1 MNFEEYSTM
10 AYRYFGRLVES
21 LEPRVKWLRKEL
33 QRADIRTTSTAYFS
47 AALLTSLLVFII
59 FLIPSWI
66 VILLEGESPIK
77 LLLTFMLSLSL
88 ALLVAGVFLAFPKLL
103 AEERKRSIEASLP
116 YAVNHMATIAIS
128 GVPPLA
134 IFKSL
139 ARFGRYGEI
148 SREAEMIVRD
158 SENFG
163 YNITEAIKR
172 RAKRT
177 PSEEFKKILTGIAST
192 ITTGGDLA
200 AFLNETASEI
210 TTKYRAMWRDVIERL
225 GMYSEAYV
233 TIFVAG
239 PIFFIVMGTMMGVV
253 GGGPITP
260 IELMKVF
267 VYLVI
272 PVLNIMYL
280 LFVEATIPKME

>member
-1 MNFEEYSTM
+1 MNFEEYSAL
-10 AYRYFGRLVES
+10 AYRYFGKFVES
-21 LEPRVKWLRKEL
+21 LEPMVKWLRRDL
-33 QRADIRTTSTAYFS
+33 QWANIKVTSTAYFS
-47 AALLTSLLVFII
+47 AALLTSLLAFLI
-59 FLIPSWI
+59 FLIPAWI
-66 VILLEGESPIK
+66 VIILRGISPIR
-77 LLLTFMLSLSL
+77 LLLAIILSLTL
-88 ALLVAGVFLAFPKLL
+88 ALLVAGVFLVVPRLL

-134 IFKSL
+134 IFRSL
-139 ARFGRYGEI
+139 ARFERYGEI
-148 SREAEMIVRD
+148 SKEADMIVRD

-163 YNITEAIKR
+163 YDITEAIKR
-172 RAKRT
+172 RAERT
-177 PSEEFKKILTGIAST
+177 PSEEFKKILTGVAST

-210 TTKYRAMWRDVIERL
+210 TTKYRAMWKDIIERL

-253 GGGPITP
+253 GGGPISP

-267 VYLVI
+267 VYLII
-272 PVLNIMYL
+272 PALNIIYL